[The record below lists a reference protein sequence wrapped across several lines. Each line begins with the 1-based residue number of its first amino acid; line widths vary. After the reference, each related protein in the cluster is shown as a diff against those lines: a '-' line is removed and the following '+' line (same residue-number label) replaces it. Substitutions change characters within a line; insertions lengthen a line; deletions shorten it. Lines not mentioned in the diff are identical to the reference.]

1 MIDPIADAARAIL
14 DGHIVL
20 SRQLAETGVY
30 PAIDIEASISRLT
43 PQITTPEHMSMTQD
57 FRRIYS
63 LYQQNRDLIS
73 VGAYQ
78 PGSDPGIDLAVRMQ
92 PQMIDFI
99 GQDMNQSVDFDA
111 SREQLNAVLEHS
123 ADDDGS
129 PVAGLPVEP
138 ESSLVSGA

>member
-1 MIDPIADAARAIL
+1 MTGVQTCALPIF

-43 PQITTPEHMSMTQD
+43 PQITTPEHMSLTQN
-57 FRRIYS
+57 FRGIYS

-78 PGSDPGIDLAVRMQ
+78 PGSDPAIDRAVSMH

-99 GQDMNQSVDFDA
+99 SQDMNQSVDYHSSQAQLAEVLNKA
-111 SREQLNAVLEHS
+111 SDEESTRTAEAVAAQDPLQ
-123 ADDDGS
+123 A
-129 PVAGLPVEP
+129 
-138 ESSLVSGA
+138 